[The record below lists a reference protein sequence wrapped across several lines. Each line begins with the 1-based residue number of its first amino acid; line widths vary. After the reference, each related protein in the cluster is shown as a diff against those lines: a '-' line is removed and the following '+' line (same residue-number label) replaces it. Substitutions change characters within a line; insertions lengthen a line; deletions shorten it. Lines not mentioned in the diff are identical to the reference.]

1 MHFMAFTCT
10 ISGSRNLLKRKT
22 CCCFSNEHGSC
33 LDKLIVEIHAHDS
46 VLATHKDFIILVH
59 FFFIFHSL
67 HSVKMYDF
75 SVKQAFLCN
84 IYTFSKINKVCK
96 FICNCFKLAI
106 HRFRILLY
114 RFTCRK
120 IV

>member
-1 MHFMAFTCT
+1 MHFIAFTYT
-10 ISGSRNLLKRKT
+10 IAGSRILLKRKT
-22 CCCFSNEHGSC
+22 CCYFSNELGSS

-46 VLATHKDFIILVH
+46 VLATHEEFIILVL
-59 FFFIFHSL
+59 FFIFYSL
-67 HSVKMYDF
+67 HSEKKYDF
-75 SVKQAFLCN
+75 SEKSAFLCK

-114 RFTCRK
+114 RFTCRM